1 MRKYKQV
8 IHIIA
13 DLGNGGAER
22 QLVELLKLNPNHKLL
37 ILKNAGIYK
46 EYLDKLNVNY
56 TELNC
61 KNPFA
66 VFLYFNKLSK
76 IIKSSKAIIMH
87 AWMYHACLLVSLLKI
102 LYNIKVKI
110 VWGIRCSNMKLMY
123 YSSRLKLIIFFS
135 KLFSFTANVIVYNS
149 YAGLKHHRTLGF
161 SKKFDKV
168 IYNGID
174 KNKFFFSN
182 SKRHKF
188 RKSLGITS
196 KGLVFIF
203 ASRVDPMKNHSN
215 LLIAF
220 EKLTMPKL
228 PRSC

>member
-37 ILKNAGIYK
+37 ILNAGIYK

-61 KNPFA
+61 KTFA

-87 AWMYHACLLVSLLKI
+87 AWMYHACYWSH
-102 LYNIKVKI
+102 
-110 VWGIRCSNMKLMY
+110 C
-123 YSSRLKLIIFFS
+123 
-135 KLFSFTANVIVYNS
+135 
-149 YAGLKHHRTLGF
+149 
-161 SKKFDKV
+161 
-168 IYNGID
+168 
-174 KNKFFFSN
+174 
-182 SKRHKF
+182 
-188 RKSLGITS
+188 
-196 KGLVFIF
+196 
-203 ASRVDPMKNHSN
+203 
-215 LLIAF
+215 
-220 EKLTMPKL
+220 
-228 PRSC
+228 